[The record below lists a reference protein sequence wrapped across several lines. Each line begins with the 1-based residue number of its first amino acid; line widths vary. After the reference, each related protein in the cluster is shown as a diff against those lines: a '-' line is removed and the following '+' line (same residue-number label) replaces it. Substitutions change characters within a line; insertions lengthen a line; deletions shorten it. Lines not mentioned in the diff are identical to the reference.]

1 MLDFSDPSVVNSL
14 SPTYFDNMAFAL
26 PLHIRLM
33 CMKFNLILFAFSLLA
48 ICSSIIYLKWKI
60 GRLLIE
66 LMRDQ
71 HATFRS
77 RGVIHVDRNC
87 NLVIMFPIFIK
98 APTNM

>member
-26 PLHIRLM
+26 PLHIRLKS
-33 CMKFNLILFAFSLLA
+33 MKFKLFVCFNLLA

-87 NLVIMFPIFIK
+87 NLVIMLPIFIK